1 MEYSIAGGTNLLLLV
16 LSVLGDEVSQGL
28 VDAALLKELVELI
41 LERDIE
47 RVELKR
53 DAQSPDKQ
61 RAHSKSL
68 PEGQGSIPD
77 ASSRPQ
83 Q

>member
-1 MEYSIAGGTNLLLLV
+1 MLLV

-28 VDAALLKELVELI
+28 VDAALLEELVELI

-53 DAQSPDKQ
+53 DAQSPDKE
-61 RAHSKSL
+61 RAQSKSL
-68 PEGQGSIPD
+68 PEDQGSIPG